1 MQRGL
6 GGPRVLWR
14 EARPTAEAVA
24 AWPVAD
30 TGGRGK
36 NPRIPGVQVAETVI
50 QPYYCTGQLTS
61 IVSIQYRAR
70 IDVRSVRSAS
80 TTRHYDD
87 IDTAVFV
94 VQILQH
100 LLFLGC

>member
-1 MQRGL
+1 MGWSKPSSLRERGVAVPMPSGLAHDPHMQRGL

-50 QPYYCTGQLTS
+50 QTPIT
-61 IVSIQYRAR
+61 QY
-70 IDVRSVRSAS
+70 SAG
-80 TTRHYDD
+80 TLR
-87 IDTAVFV
+87 
-94 VQILQH
+94 
-100 LLFLGC
+100 